1 MSRSRGLLILRGVW
15 LGLLVWPYAVAGG
28 MPRPLLL
35 AILPPLLATLAG
47 RGLPRCLA
55 RWAAALGLGLSAAL
69 PSLMPPALRQSLLT
83 GGPHAIAVTVTGL
96 LLWLTSLLGWQVFGE
111 ATSRGRLIWLWL
123 MGTLVLALNR
133 RIWAVGADLPTLG
146 FLALGVLLLA
156 IGGDDEAVPWTAVP
170 LGALPLLGLALAAVW
185 PQAPS
190 PATPTPASVVR
201 GLAGLRVAVSGASLP
216 RRVDV
221 NEPVTLSPAPLLVV
235 RGAPHPAYWQEATF
249 DTFNGVDW
257 LEPPGPRLALG
268 ARPLPSPLW
277 PPESRALPVS
287 SWHVTVQEVLPGS
300 ITPLVYTG
308 TPVGLT
314 AEATD
319 AGGTFLPAAH
329 ALLLPGTP
337 SYTWQLVVPSQ
348 PESLLGTAT
357 FLPLREAPAKDL
369 EVPMQLRRELGPLAG
384 RLKRGGGGPWALA
397 TRIADYLDRHEVYN
411 QAFVPS
417 RHGDPIG
424 RFLLRSHEG
433 YCDQFSTAFVMLARL
448 EGLPARW
455 VVGFAP
461 GVWDAAARTETLR
474 AEDAHSWAQV
484 DVAPYGWVQLDPTPG
499 SAAAAKGR
507 GQHPPA
513 AKPAR
518 GRMPAQAA
526 APVLLGLIALALALR
541 YARQRRSTAYR
552 LGRIERQLARL
563 SKGRGAGRPTWR
575 EEVLALPQAAQ
586 AAAWPALEVL
596 EAAHYGN
603 RPPGPLQL
611 QAAEDA
617 LRQARR
623 AMRG

>member
-1 MSRSRGLLILRGVW
+1 MSRSRSLLLLRGAW
-15 LGLLVWPYAVAGG
+15 LGLLVWPYAVASG
-28 MPRPLLL
+28 MPRPILL
-35 AILPPLLATLAG
+35 AVLPALLAALAG
-47 RGLPRCLA
+47 RGLARYLA
-55 RWAAALGLGLSAAL
+55 RWAAALGLGLAAAL
-69 PSLMPPALRQSLLT
+69 PSLLPPRVQESLLA
-83 GGPHAIAVTVTGL
+83 GGPHAVAVTVTGL

-111 ATSRGRLIWLWL
+111 ATSRKRLIWLWL

-133 RIWAVGADLPTLG
+133 RIWAVAADLPTLG

-170 LGALPLLGLALAAVW
+170 LGAVPLLGLLLAAVW

-190 PATPTPASVVR
+190 QATPTPAGVVR

-221 NEPVTLSPAPLLVV
+221 NEPVALSPAPLLVV

-257 LEPPGPRLALG
+257 LEPPGPRLAVG
-268 ARPLPSPLW
+268 ATPLPSPLW
-277 PPESRALPVS
+277 PPESRNLPES
-287 SWHVTVQEVLPGS
+287 SWRVTVQEVLPGG
-300 ITPLVYTG
+300 IAPLVYTG

-314 AEATD
+314 AEATS
-319 AGGTFLPAAH
+319 AGGIFLPAAH

-337 SYTWQLVVPSQ
+337 SYTWQLMVPSQ
-348 PESLLGTAT
+348 PESLLRTAT
-357 FLPLREAPAKDL
+357 FLPRRQAPLRDL
-369 EVPMQLRRELGPLAG
+369 EVPADLRRELAPLAD
-384 RLKRGGGGPWALA
+384 RLKLGGGGPWALA
-397 TRIADYLDRHEVYN
+397 TRIADYLDQREAYN
-411 QAFVPS
+411 PAFVPS

-448 EGLPARW
+448 DDLPARW

-461 GVWDAAARTETLR
+461 GVWDAARNTETLR

-499 SAAAAKGR
+499 SATALKAQPHAPPSARAVRGGLPAYGAAL
-507 GQHPPA
+507 
-513 AKPAR
+513 
-518 GRMPAQAA
+518 
-526 APVLLGLIALALALR
+526 VLLGLMAAALAWRLLR
-541 YARQRRSTAYR
+541 LRLSTSWR

-563 SKGRGAGRPTWR
+563 SRGRCEGRPTWR
-575 EEVLALPQAAQ
+575 EEVLALPKAAQ
-586 AAAWPALEVL
+586 DAAWPALEVL
-596 EAAHYGN
+596 EAAHYGDA
-603 RPPGPLQL
+603 PPGPAQL
-611 QAAEDA
+611 RLAEDA
-617 LRQARR
+617 LLRARR